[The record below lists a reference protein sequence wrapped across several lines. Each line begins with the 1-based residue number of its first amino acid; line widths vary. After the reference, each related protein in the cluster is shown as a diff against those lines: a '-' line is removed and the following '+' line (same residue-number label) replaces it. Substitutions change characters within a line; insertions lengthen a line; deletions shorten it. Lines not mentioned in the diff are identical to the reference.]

1 MTNKHIELPAPSF
14 RLTWKGD
21 KAAYYVDKPN
31 IDSTDCYTPD
41 DVRAAIAAHEQARVV
56 GEPVSDVTSI
66 GAMCLILEANLI
78 KADEYTDC
86 AIVYKVTFDQLRN
99 LYDQGRATNKH
110 AVHDSDC
117 STNNRG
123 CPELLGPC
131 DCSASPPAP
140 QEAQADAWRDAVWLA
155 HEHLRLNDYYCPGH
169 NIYDTLAALLAA
181 PVAQPATEQAEAR
194 EEQWRVVT
202 WSSKTDRTFTKRDE
216 ALEYLRANDTDGDWH
231 IKHVPG
237 KKTTIYDGW
246 FGEQAEAPSD
256 KMSYAMLEEQN
267 EQIRELNT
275 SLDVECARLEK
286 EVSVLTEMLHRE
298 VCATQPTATEQA
310 EAKRVAELERHNKAL
325 IERRQHDVA
334 DIKRYC
340 AMVVDLEKQLAATQP
355 TASNAGERW
364 PQPEFRKCEHCGCE
378 TNAKMRACCRA
389 GWVDDKVT
397 SENRAALAL
406 AAIPADS
413 ERASVILD
421 LRVIARTTL
430 HASIEGSERA
440 RERDVVLKAVELLAA
455 APAPP
460 TAPAQ
465 DAQGERNAKML
476 IDIGN
481 AALRAGWDGVD
492 LQAFVIGRL
501 ASPSPS
507 AVQPLSEAQVDAAA
521 QKLAECMDY
530 PWEHMP
536 EQGRKSMREH
546 AKAVIEAG
554 IVTKEST

>member
-1 MTNKHIELPAPSF
+1 MTNKHIELPALLDKVGQHIEAALCIDDGWAD
-14 RLTWKGD
+14 RIMHMD
-21 KAAYYVDKPN
+21 KARKHLAAY
-31 IDSTDCYTPD
+31 
-41 DVRAAIAAHEQARVV
+41 RAAIADHEQARVV

-140 QEAQADAWRDAVWLA
+140 QEEQADWREHVEQRIRTWRQSTMNRSGDRLA
-155 HEHLRLNDYYCPGH
+155 IDDFMGASEVDDLVDFVCDEY
-169 NIYDTLAALLAA
+169 AA

-298 VCATQPTATEQA
+298 VCATQPTA
-310 EAKRVAELERHNKAL
+310 
-325 IERRQHDVA
+325 
-334 DIKRYC
+334 
-340 AMVVDLEKQLAATQP
+340 
-355 TASNAGERW
+355 SNAGERW

-389 GWVDDKVT
+389 GWVDDKVA
-397 SENRAALAL
+397 SESRAALSSKPVAPPEREARHGQWVDTISHWVRPFGGRRIDTPEEAKEL
-406 AAIPADS
+406 ASKGFAVDPVYVKTWSESATPPAQAVQDS
-413 ERASVILD
+413 ATD
-421 LRVIARTTL
+421 LVAWLLKTHPHSFINPENMEKFMREFAARTR
-430 HASIEGSERA
+430 GNG
-440 RERDVVLKAVELLAA
+440 VE
-455 APAPP
+455 
-460 TAPAQ
+460 
-465 DAQGERNAKML
+465 
-476 IDIGN
+476 
-481 AALRAGWDGVD
+481 
-492 LQAFVIGRL
+492 
-501 ASPSPS
+501 PS
-507 AVQPLSEAQVDAAA
+507 
-521 QKLAECMDY
+521 
-530 PWEHMP
+530 
-536 EQGRKSMREH
+536 
-546 AKAVIEAG
+546 
-554 IVTKEST
+554 